1 MLSKPE
7 YGWALF
13 QLDGINAYD
22 LSYLDDIA
30 SDWIDR
36 SISGLENLCPFCVK
50 GYLEPGRMVCTVS
63 FCNCYIIVEN
73 DDCGYT
79 DKADIVI
86 DTAHMT
92 MLDFCKK
99 LYEDISSDVGGW
111 AGFSSSSDE
120 DISGKIKLL
129 EEKLRHL
136 KDLISEREEFFD
148 DAHRFF

>member
-1 MLSKPE
+1 MPE

-13 QLDGINAYD
+13 QLDGTNAYD

-50 GYLEPGRMVCTVS
+50 GYLEPGRMICTVS

-73 DDCGYT
+73 DDCGYQ
-79 DKADIVI
+79 DKSDIVI
-86 DTAHMT
+86 DTAHIT

-99 LYEDISSDVGGW
+99 LYEDISSDIKGW
-111 AGFSSSSDE
+111 AGFSSGSNE
-120 DISGKIKLL
+120 DILQKYKLL
-129 EEKLRHL
+129 KGKLGRL
-136 KDLISEREEFFD
+136 KALISEREKDFD
-148 DAHRFF
+148 DSHRFF